1 MRRHL
6 FLAASVGL
14 NAVLAAVLLSPGHRS
29 PPAQAEAATNAPT
42 AGTNDTKPKVVAR
55 RQFFSWEELE
65 SPDYPVYIARLRE
78 IGCPE
83 QTIRDIVIA
92 DVNQL
97 YAKKMDAEVVTP
109 DQQWWRSTLD
119 TNMVATASAKT
130 EVLEQEKRRLL
141 ATLLGPNWDSGDP
154 TRSIIAL
161 NGPVLGGLSP
171 EAKHT
176 VEDIVARAGQQTQA
190 YLAAQQANGAA
201 PDPVE
206 LARIRQATRKELAQ
220 ALTPEQL
227 EEFLLRYSD
236 TAIDMRKQLQGVSLT
251 PEEFRSLFR
260 ARDPLFQ
267 QMELAGGNDP
277 ASTAERSTLSKQL
290 DDTLKNAL
298 GKDRYQAYQISFDPA
313 YSNAVAFAKQIG
325 APASA
330 IQDIY
335 DLNKAVTN
343 EQNRIRNDD
352 SLTPEQKA
360 AQLQAV
366 DQQLQAAKDQLS
378 GAGTTAPPEIMPP
391 GLAPTQTHAY
401 SPGETIDQIAAQYG
415 VSPIS
420 ILNANPALDINRLQK
435 GTPIK
440 IPQQ

>member
-14 NAVLAAVLLSPGHRS
+14 NAVLAAVLLSPSRHHPS
-29 PPAQAEAATNAPT
+29 PTQAEAATNAPT
-42 AGTNDTKPKVVAR
+42 ADTNDLKTRVVAR

-97 YAKKMDAEVVTP
+97 YAKKRDAEVVTP
-109 DQQWWRSTLD
+109 DQQWWRSTPD
-119 TNMVATASAKT
+119 TNVTAMASAKA
-130 EVLEQEKRRLL
+130 EALEQEKRRLL
-141 ATLLGPNWDSGDP
+141 ATLLGPNWDSGEP
-154 TRSIIAL
+154 SHSIVSL

-171 EAKHT
+171 DAKHT
-176 VEDIVARAGQQTQA
+176 VEDIVARAGKQTQA
-190 YLAAQQANGAA
+190 YLDAQQANGAT

-251 PEEFRSLFR
+251 PDEFRNLFR
-260 ARDPLFQ
+260 VRDPLFQ
-267 QMELAGGNDP
+267 QMELAGGPDA
-277 ASTAERSTLSKQL
+277 ASTAERTALAKQL

-298 GKDRYQAYQISFDPA
+298 GKDRYQAFQTSSDPA
-313 YSNAVAFAKQIG
+313 YTNAVAFAKQIG

-335 DLNKAVTN
+335 ELNKAVTN

-366 DQQLQAAKDQLS
+366 DQQLQAAKDQLT
-378 GAGTTAPPEIMPP
+378 GAETAAPPVPP
-391 GLAPTQTHAY
+391 GLVPTQTHAY

-415 VSPIS
+415 VSALS

-435 GTPIK
+435 GTPII